1 MEIDEIMDLVPN
13 WEYLK
18 NNYPTLNNASD
29 LLAVLN
35 KMNFSIFS
43 KEYWKLRKIKR
54 AVNKQI
60 LNMIEFG
67 INEDV

>member
-13 WEYLK
+13 WDYLK
-18 NNYPTLNNASD
+18 DNYPTLTNAND
-29 LLAVLN
+29 LLVVLN

-43 KEYWKLRKIKR
+43 KDYWKLRKIKKY
-54 AVNKQI
+54 ANKQI
-60 LNMIEFG
+60 LNMIEVG